1 MHAESSC
8 GPALEASRRE
18 CALGVPRAQMAIR
31 FRSGWPRWP
40 RASLLRVL
48 HLRCAQVVAGD
59 QQAVRHRTC
68 ARATAAVVGE
78 EAYRCGPPGRSEE
91 HTSELQSLMRISY
104 AVICLK
110 TKMTY
115 PRT

>member
-78 EAYRCGPPGRSEE
+78 ERSEE
-91 HTSELQSLMRISY
+91 HTSELQSLMRNSY
-104 AVICLK
+104 ARFCLK
-110 TKMTY
+110 KKTY
-115 PRT
+115 TMNT